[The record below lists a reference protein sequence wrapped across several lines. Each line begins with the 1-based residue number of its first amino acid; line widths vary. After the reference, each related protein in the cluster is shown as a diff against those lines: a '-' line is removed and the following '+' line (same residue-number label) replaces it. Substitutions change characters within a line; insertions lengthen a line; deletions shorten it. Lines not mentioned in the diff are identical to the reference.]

1 MLLLQCCTRCTG
13 IGNLRIPRFQSEAD
27 PQKTMRFL
35 VEFGLYSGV
44 RGRRAQIQSQND
56 SWVWNITPA
65 IVVNQRKWDRMGPE
79 KVNVMKGFGRAPLGC
94 CCSAFSARRCGTATR
109 DLLALQSPTTLNICP
124 PRRGRGVRGT
134 LHADNPTVAR
144 QKHSSVMG
152 RTSTRNEQLSLFSV
166 PCYPCP
172 CVPGQQSISTACGLP
187 QTTPLRRIPR
197 PTSRI
202 RFPYRS

>member
-13 IGNLRIPRFQSEAD
+13 IGNLRTPRFQSEAD

-94 CCSAFSARRCGTATR
+94 CCSASPLEGAALLLETCSPCNPQLRQISA
-109 DLLALQSPTTLNICP
+109 P

-134 LHADNPTVAR
+134 LHADSPTVAR

-172 CVPGQQSISTACGLP
+172 CETGHQGISTACGLP
-187 QTTPLRRIPR
+187 QTPR
-197 PTSRI
+197 YEEYPDH
-202 RFPYRS
+202 

>member
-1 MLLLQCCTRCTG
+1 MGADGPITPVLAGAMCCYFNAVRVVPVSETSG
-13 IGNLRIPRFQSEAD
+13 PQGSNPEAD

-109 DLLALQSPTTLNICP
+109 DLLALQSPTTSNICP
-124 PRRGRGVRGT
+124 PSEGPR
-134 LHADNPTVAR
+134 
-144 QKHSSVMG
+144 SS
-152 RTSTRNEQLSLFSV
+152 RYS
-166 PCYPCP
+166 
-172 CVPGQQSISTACGLP
+172 
-187 QTTPLRRIPR
+187 
-197 PTSRI
+197 SR
-202 RFPYRS
+202 